1 MEINRFLS
9 YTLHHVNVGSTG
21 SVPCQGSGGGIYTL
35 TGALLNS
42 SQDCLGRF
50 QMVGGGCMKN
60 HIAFGAQFLDDF
72 GVIQITENRFD
83 SCNSMRTHV

>member
-21 SVPCQGSGGGIYTL
+21 SVPRQDSDGIHTL

-42 SQDCLGRF
+42 GQDCLGRF
-50 QMVGGGCMKN
+50 QMVGGSCVKN
-60 HIAFGAQFLDDF
+60 YIALGAQLLYDF